1 MTIDRSLIPA
11 GSRVLCAV
19 SGGAD
24 SMCLLHL
31 LWSRRAELGI
41 EVCAAH
47 YEHGLRGEEA
57 LRDAAF
63 VTDWCGSRDISCTV
77 EHGDVK
83 AYAAE
88 TGQGVEAAARELRYA
103 FLQRTAEE
111 LGCDL
116 IATAHNADDNAETLL
131 LHLCRGSG
139 TAGLGGIPPVRGNIV
154 RPLLGCTRPEIEAY
168 LKETGVSHVE
178 DSSNGSDTYA
188 RNLLRHRVT
197 PVLRELNPAFAAAAG
212 RTAALLRQDEDC
224 LQALAA
230 AFVEGHFDGESLP
243 LDALDAL
250 HPAIAS
256 RVLRALCPETLEQKH
271 VDAAL
276 ALCRGTERALLDLPG
291 ARLRR
296 EQGRL
301 WFSMEEGPSIPE
313 RELVP
318 GETLAIPELGIRLHT
333 MFTDPYEEIHGLFK
347 TYSFKYANI
356 CGKLFCTG
364 RRPGDRLRVAGRGCS
379 KSLKALFTEAGMTR
393 TQRDRTLVLRDGKG
407 ILAAFGLAQ
416 AERSVPAAGDRV
428 LQIRI
433 EKTDDREAGYGERD

>member
-168 LKETGVSHVE
+168 LKEAGVSHVK
-178 DSSNGSDTYA
+178 DSSNGNDAYA

-271 VDAAL
+271 VNAAL

-291 ARLRR
+291 VRLRR

-301 WFSMEEGPSIPE
+301 WFSMEESPSIPE

-356 CGKLFCTG
+356 CGRLFCTG

-393 TQRDRTLVLRDGKG
+393 SQRDRTLVLRDGEG

-416 AERSVPAAGDRV
+416 AERSVPAPGDRV

>member
-1 MTIDRSLIPA
+1 MTPELSLLPA

-19 SGGAD
+19 SGGED
-24 SMCLLHL
+24 SMCQLHL

-41 EVCAAH
+41 EICAAH

-63 VTDWCGSRDISCTV
+63 VADWCGSRGIPCVV

-83 AYAAE
+83 AHAAA
-88 TGQGVEAAARELRYA
+88 TSQGIEAAARELRYA
-103 FLQRTAEE
+103 FLEQTAEQ

-116 IATAHNADDNAETLL
+116 IATAPNADDNAETLMM
-131 LHLCRGSG
+131 HLCRGSG
-139 TAGLGGIPPVRGNIV
+139 TAGLGGIPPVRGKLV
-154 RPLLGCTRPEIEAY
+154 RPLLSCTRAEIEDY
-168 LKETGVSHVE
+168 LQENDVPHVE
-178 DSSNGSDTYA
+178 DSSNRSDAYT
-188 RNLLRHRVT
+188 RNLLRHRVM
-197 PVLRELNPAFAAAAG
+197 PVLRELNPAFTAAAG

-230 AFVEGHFDGESLP
+230 DFVEKHFDGESLS
-243 LDALDAL
+243 LDVLAAL
-250 HPAIAS
+250 HPAISS
-256 RVLRALCPETLEQKH
+256 RVLRALCPETLEPKH

-291 ARLRR
+291 LRLRR

-301 WFSMEEGPSIPE
+301 WFSPEEIAAIPE
-313 RELVP
+313 RELTP

-333 MFTDPYEEIHGLFK
+333 MFTEHYQEIHGLFK

-356 CGKLFCTG
+356 CGRLICTG
-364 RRPGDRLRVAGRGCS
+364 HRPGDRLRVAGRGCS

-393 TQRDRTLVLRDGKG
+393 TQRERTLVLRDEVG
-407 ILAAFGLAQ
+407 ILAVFGLAQ
-416 AERSVPAAGDRV
+416 AERSVPAPGDRV
-428 LQIRI
+428 LRIWI
-433 EKTDDREAGYGERD
+433 EKTEDGEAEYGECH